1 MDPAFIVPIF
11 RSYSYRTVSKTV
23 DYTYNTLGKAL
34 LYGPLSRVAI
44 YIYGSYEMPRE
55 MQPVRKVVTQK
66 VLDIVSRE
74 VSDLCFRK
82 KLSTV
87 LRKTGKDDLMKFSL
101 EQLCGSVLL
110 KQRNGEMSA
119 TAYVLGILNFS
130 NNLARL
136 RL

>member
-1 MDPAFIVPIF
+1 
-11 RSYSYRTVSKTV
+11 
-23 DYTYNTLGKAL
+23 
-34 LYGPLSRVAI
+34 
-44 YIYGSYEMPRE
+44 
-55 MQPVRKVVTQK
+55 MQPVCKVVTQK

-74 VSDLCFRK
+74 VNSDLCFRK

-110 KQRNGEMSA
+110 KQRNGEMRA

>member
-1 MDPAFIVPIF
+1 
-11 RSYSYRTVSKTV
+11 VSKTV
-23 DYTYNTLGKAL
+23 DDTYNTLGKAL
-34 LYGPLSRVAI
+34 LYGPLDLIESPAP
-44 YIYGSYEMPRE
+44 YGSYE

-66 VLDIVSRE
+66 VLDIVSRFVLDI
-74 VSDLCFRK
+74 VSELCFRK

-119 TAYVLGILNFS
+119 TASVLGML
-130 NNLARL
+130 LK
-136 RL
+136 

>member
-11 RSYSYRTVSKTV
+11 RSYLLRNVSKTV
-23 DYTYNTLGKAL
+23 DDTYTTLGKAL
-34 LYGPLSRVAI
+34 LHRPLRESL
-44 YIYGSYEMPRE
+44 YGSYEM
-55 MQPVRKVVTQK
+55 QLVRKVVTQK
-66 VLDIVSRE
+66 VLDIVSRK

-110 KQRNGEMSA
+110 KQRNCEMSA
-119 TAYVLGILNFS
+119 TYRLIYVLGILFK
-130 NNLARL
+130 
-136 RL
+136 

>member
-1 MDPAFIVPIF
+1 MIPTLHWGKRYCIDL
-11 RSYSYRTVSKTV
+11 YRES
-23 DYTYNTLGKAL
+23 
-34 LYGPLSRVAI
+34 LYGI
-44 YIYGSYEMPRE
+44 YEM
-55 MQPVRKVVTQK
+55 QLVRKVVTQK
-66 VLDIVSRE
+66 VLDIVSRK

-119 TAYVLGILNFS
+119 TYRLIYVLGIVFK
-130 NNLARL
+130 
-136 RL
+136 

>member
-23 DYTYNTLGKAL
+23 NYTYNTLGKAL

-44 YIYGSYEMPRE
+44 YTAVMKCNPSAKWLH
-55 MQPVRKVVTQK
+55 RKCLTSFPEK
-66 VLDIVSRE
+66 

>member
-1 MDPAFIVPIF
+1 
-11 RSYSYRTVSKTV
+11 
-23 DYTYNTLGKAL
+23 
-34 LYGPLSRVAI
+34 
-44 YIYGSYEMPRE
+44 

-101 EQLCGSVLL
+101 EQLCGSVRL
-110 KQRNGEMSA
+110 KQRNGEMRA

>member
-23 DYTYNTLGKAL
+23 DYTYNTLGKAFNTVWTSIE
-34 LYGPLSRVAI
+34 SR
-44 YIYGSYEMPRE
+44 YIYGSYE

-74 VSDLCFRK
+74 VGDLCFRK

>member
-23 DYTYNTLGKAL
+23 DYRYNTLGKAL
-34 LYGPLSRVAI
+34 LYGPLSRVDR
-44 YIYGSYEMPRE
+44 YIYGSYE

-87 LRKTGKDDLMKFSL
+87 LRKTGKDDLMKLVSL

-119 TAYVLGILNFS
+119 TAYVLGIL
-130 NNLARL
+130 LK
-136 RL
+136 

>member
-1 MDPAFIVPIF
+1 
-11 RSYSYRTVSKTV
+11 
-23 DYTYNTLGKAL
+23 
-34 LYGPLSRVAI
+34 
-44 YIYGSYEMPRE
+44 

-110 KQRNGEMSA
+110 KQRNGEMSEMSA

>member
-44 YIYGSYEMPRE
+44 YGSYE
-55 MQPVRKVVTQK
+55 MQPVRKVPVTQK

-101 EQLCGSVLL
+101 EQLCGSD
-110 KQRNGEMSA
+110 
-119 TAYVLGILNFS
+119 
-130 NNLARL
+130 
-136 RL
+136 

>member
-1 MDPAFIVPIF
+1 M
-11 RSYSYRTVSKTV
+11 SKTV

-44 YIYGSYEMPRE
+44 YE

>member
-44 YIYGSYEMPRE
+44 YTAVMKCNPSAKCM
-55 MQPVRKVVTQK
+55 VTQK

-87 LRKTGKDDLMKFSL
+87 LTKTGKDDLMKFSL

-119 TAYVLGILNFS
+119 TPMCWVSFS

>member
-1 MDPAFIVPIF
+1 
-11 RSYSYRTVSKTV
+11 
-23 DYTYNTLGKAL
+23 
-34 LYGPLSRVAI
+34 
-44 YIYGSYEMPRE
+44 

-110 KQRNGEMSA
+110 KQIVIV
-119 TAYVLGILNFS
+119 YKFIYYIFLFNFPHV
-130 NNLARL
+130 
-136 RL
+136 

>member
-1 MDPAFIVPIF
+1 
-11 RSYSYRTVSKTV
+11 
-23 DYTYNTLGKAL
+23 
-34 LYGPLSRVAI
+34 
-44 YIYGSYEMPRE
+44 
-55 MQPVRKVVTQK
+55 MQPVRKVVAQK

-87 LRKTGKDDLMKFSL
+87 LSL

-119 TAYVLGILNFS
+119 TAYVLGIL
-130 NNLARL
+130 LK
-136 RL
+136 

>member
-1 MDPAFIVPIF
+1 
-11 RSYSYRTVSKTV
+11 
-23 DYTYNTLGKAL
+23 
-34 LYGPLSRVAI
+34 
-44 YIYGSYEMPRE
+44 
-55 MQPVRKVVTQK
+55 MQPVRKVVYRKCLTSFPEK
-66 VLDIVSRE
+66 LAICVLERNS
-74 VSDLCFRK
+74 
-82 KLSTV
+82 STV

-110 KQRNGEMSA
+110 KQRNGEMRA